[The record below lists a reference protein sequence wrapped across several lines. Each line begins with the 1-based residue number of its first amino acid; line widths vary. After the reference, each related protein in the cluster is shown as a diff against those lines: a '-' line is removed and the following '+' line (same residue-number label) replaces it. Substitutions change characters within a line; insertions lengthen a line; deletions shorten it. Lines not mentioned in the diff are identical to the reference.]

1 MPRFSRRE
9 KPEFDHVVLD
19 VRRVTRVVAGGRRFS
34 FRASVVIG
42 NRKGMV
48 GVGVGKGRDVARAI
62 EKATS
67 TAKKRLLPIPL
78 TKTGTIPH
86 DVAAKFGAARVY
98 LKPATEGRGV
108 IAGSSVRAICTLGGV
123 ADVTAKVLSR
133 STNKLNIARAT
144 LAALGRLKSDAR
156 NDAKRHPDRSEGPRE
171 FLRASPSG

>member
-9 KPEFDHVVLD
+9 KPEFDHTVLD

-34 FRASVVIG
+34 FRATVVIG

-48 GVGVGKGRDVARAI
+48 GVGVGKGRDVAQAI

-67 TAKKRLLPIPL
+67 LAKKRLLPIPL

-98 LKPATEGRGV
+98 LKPAAEGRGV

-123 ADVTAKVLSR
+123 ANVTAKVLSR

-144 LAALGRLKSDAR
+144 MAALEKLKIKNFIPSR
-156 NDAKRHPDRSEGPRE
+156 VEGQKE
-171 FLRASPSG
+171 K